1 MQFFYSS
8 SPLFRLFA
16 GATLIY
22 GGAVCGD
29 TVQNNI
35 GPVSPAA
42 SDSGAIAWKQGVQ
55 LVKSGHILNG
65 IKLLDSLRVSGYS
78 GNDFLKDYCLTV
90 FHALVPENVDT
101 TPRISKH
108 FISTFS
114 DTLDPSSHEWNV
126 IRFSDPGGKTS
137 LPCFTYGAT
146 FDLRKPFRLVF
157 SGLRQSNLTVMQ
169 MGYVANHAPANS
181 MASQLL
187 DRKERAVCRLFI
199 DLNAS
204 GSPALDYL
212 SKRISGV
219 YDSIAFKPEL
229 QACRGLSLRC
239 YTVSHFADEEG
250 KYTAIAS
257 FDRTLPDI
265 TRGRPASAE
274 KRPGTIRYTLVVQA
288 CYDVKDML
296 EAKFQSLLREFL

>member
-1 MQFFYSS
+1 M
-8 SPLFRLFA
+8 
-16 GATLIY
+16 
-22 GGAVCGD
+22 
-29 TVQNNI
+29 
-35 GPVSPAA
+35 
-42 SDSGAIAWKQGVQ
+42 QGVR
-55 LVKSGHILNG
+55 LIKSGEILSG
-65 IKLLDSLRVSGYS
+65 IKLLDSLRVSGYC
-78 GNDFLKDYCLTV
+78 GNDFLKEYCLTV
-90 FHALVPENVDT
+90 FHALVPEKVDT
-101 TPRISKH
+101 APFISKH
-108 FISTFS
+108 FISTFT

-126 IRFSDPGGKTS
+126 IRFSDPRGKTS

-169 MGYVANHAPANS
+169 MGYVANHVPANS
-181 MASQLL
+181 IASQLL

-239 YTVSHFADEEG
+239 YTVSRFADEEG

-257 FDRTLPDI
+257 FDRTLPDPKRQ
-265 TRGRPASAE
+265 TRPAPAE
-274 KRPGTIRYTLVVQA
+274 KKPGTIRYTLVVQA
-288 CYDVKDML
+288 CYDVKDLL